1 MKKLRI
7 LTVLGIALTMSAS
20 LFTGCSTDGLA
31 LVNAFQKS
39 QTITSERT
47 YSNVSINI
55 SAANMSQQEKDSLA
69 SVIHLI
75 NKSKISAVSNIKN
88 SADKKTSNVQE
99 DINVQLGGLPV
110 KVSLWANED
119 LTGTTPVTNAIV
131 KVPEIAASSLPAEFQ
146 GKDYMVLN
154 SADINSASGSTQVDY
169 TKAAAFNQQFQTK
182 LIAFMN
188 KYIDQFNPAG
198 NYITKAGTS
207 SYYEDNKVKQQSIYE
222 INLNDA
228 SFKSL
233 LHYTLTNLSSNTD
246 AVNLVKDY
254 VTGMAPIYGITD
266 TASIDALTSSIPQ
279 ELTALNKEL
288 SSIDNLKILGD
299 KGIKIRYIVNSEGY
313 IVKEQGSAQFVIDMP
328 AISKLAG
335 GTAAAGTLSSF
346 TGIYT
351 ITLNFDTDTT
361 NINGN
366 VFIASP
372 KVDSTNSF
380 NYTDLLKASSGTS
393 ALGTFSKK

>member
-1 MKKLRI
+1 MRKLKI

-20 LFTGCSTDGLA
+20 LFTGCSTNGLA

-47 YSNVSINI
+47 YSNISINI
-55 SAANMSQQEKDSLA
+55 SAANMSQQEKDSLD

-75 NKSKISAVSNIKN
+75 NKSKISAVSNTKN
-88 SADKKTSNVQE
+88 SADKKTSNAQADV
-99 DINVQLGGLPV
+99 NVQLGGLPV
-110 KVSLWANED
+110 NVSLWANED
-119 LTGTTPVTNAIV
+119 LTGTTPVTNVIV
-131 KVPEIAASSLPAEFQ
+131 KVPEIAASSLPTQFQ
-146 GKDYMVLN
+146 GKDYMVMN
-154 SADINSASGSTQVDY
+154 SADINSTSGSTQVDY
-169 TKAAAFNQQFQTK
+169 AKAAAFNQEFQTK
-182 LIAFMN
+182 LTAFMS

-198 NYITKAGTS
+198 NYIGKTTS
-207 SYYEDNKVKQQSIYE
+207 SYYDGSKNQNESIYE
-222 INLNDA
+222 LSLNDA

-246 AVNLVKDY
+246 AVNLIKDY
-254 VTGMAPIYGITD
+254 LTGMSSIYGITD
-266 TASIDALTSSIPQ
+266 TISLDAITNNIPQ
-279 ELTALNKEL
+279 ELTALNNQL

-299 KGIKIRYIVNSEGY
+299 KGIKIRYIVNADGY
-313 IVKEQGSAQFVIDMP
+313 IVKEQGTAQFVIDMP

-335 GTAAAGTLSSF
+335 GTAAASTLSSY

-351 ITLNFDTDTT
+351 ITLNFDSDIT